1 MLVHEL
7 IETVEEGEELSRAH
21 NNRCQVEEVKEDAT
35 DRQVVM
41 AAGFEKSHDGFQTAQ
56 HG

>member
-21 NNRCQVEEVKEDAT
+21 NDRCQVEEVKEDAT

-41 AAGFEKSHDGFQTAQ
+41 TAGFEKSHDGFQTAQ